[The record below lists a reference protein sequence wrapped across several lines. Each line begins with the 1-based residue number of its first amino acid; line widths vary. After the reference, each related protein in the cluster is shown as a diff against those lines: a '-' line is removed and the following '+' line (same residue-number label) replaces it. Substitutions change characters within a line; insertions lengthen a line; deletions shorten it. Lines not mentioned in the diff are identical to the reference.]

1 MNQFKERRKEER
13 SFYKTYEKGKNGQ
26 KYYKGSIIPEQELN
40 TKYSLATVS
49 CFVVNQKG
57 EILVEERS
65 QEKKISPYALDIVS
79 GHIDNNETP
88 TQAMIREYVEEL
100 HSGSEEEKQ
109 KARNEAI
116 DKLQKLEELHLICE
130 GRGYYVQFYC
140 IMTELEAITRQEE
153 EINNTRWLPM
163 EEVFEMIRQGK
174 TGLLYVRNM
183 EKIFEQVRQRYRP
196 KRENENLLTR

>member
-1 MNQFKERRKEER
+1 MNQFKERRKEKR
-13 SFYKTYEKGKNGQ
+13 SFYKIYEKGKNDQ

-65 QEKKISPYALDIVS
+65 SEKKVSPYALDIVS
-79 GHIDNNETP
+79 GHIDKNETP

-116 DKLQKLEELHLICE
+116 QKLQKLEELHLICE

-153 EINNTRWLPM
+153 EINNTRWLPR

-174 TGLLYVRNM
+174 TGLIYDKSM
-183 EKIFEQVRQRYRP
+183 ERIFEQVRQLYQP
-196 KRENENLLTR
+196 KKEKENLLTR

>member
-65 QEKKISPYALDIVS
+65 SEKKVSPCALDIVS

-100 HSGSEEEKQ
+100 HNGSEEEKQ

-116 DKLQKLEELHLICE
+116 DKLQKLEEFHLICE

-140 IMTELEAITRQEE
+140 LMTELENITRQEE
-153 EINNTRWLPM
+153 EITNTRWFPM
-163 EEVFEMIRQGK
+163 EEVFEMVRQGK
-174 TGLLYVRNM
+174 TGIVYDKNM
-183 EKIFEQVRQRYRP
+183 EKIFEQVRQLYRP
-196 KRENENLLTR
+196 KRESENLLTR